1 MECTGTYSPNKTE
14 GACVRYP
21 YCSHYGGAFYLT
33 WDERRRQGLPERK
46 SGGPRDPS
54 QRRIAKYNYKCQRP
68 DEYLESWQVDLP
80 VNPRHARW
88 ARRRRKERYSQ

>member
-1 MECTGTYSPNKTE
+1 MPFDPYYDDYSHPSRHLRWCMCAGCRE
-14 GACVRYP
+14 MW
-21 YCSHYGGAFYLT
+21 GG
-33 WDERRRQGLPERK
+33 RRRQGLPERK

-54 QRRIAKYNYKCQRP
+54 QRRIAKFNYKCQRP

-88 ARRRRKERYSQ
+88 ARRRRKERHSQ